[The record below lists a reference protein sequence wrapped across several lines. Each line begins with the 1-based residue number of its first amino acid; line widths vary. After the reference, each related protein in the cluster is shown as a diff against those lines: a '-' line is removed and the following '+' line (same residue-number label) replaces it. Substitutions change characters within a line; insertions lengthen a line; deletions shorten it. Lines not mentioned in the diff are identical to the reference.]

1 MAGSKADVSRSGVSL
16 LFGPGERPCVAL
28 LGEVLGRLQ
37 TTARLGYVAQGRDMA
52 ELLASGL
59 SFDVTGLAVEGGVG
73 NTPRQDSAD
82 GEFLEAMCIAPGASI
97 AAGGTLAPV
106 FRLQIA
112 LAAELALCLPVRRVH
127 WHPAGTTIEP
137 AMFSRKAL
145 AWLAGGA
152 FPAAE
157 LIALHALH
165 DGSIVSQGLAHFAG
179 QELAL
184 QGTGSDRAASPT
196 LAAAI
201 IDRLVRDGA
210 VRHGTRWTIAGETLW
225 LDPSQRGNRLWIAR
239 EPEALRVSA

>member
-16 LFGPGERPCVAL
+16 LFGPGERPCATL

-37 TTARLGYVAQGRDMA
+37 TTARLGYVARDRDRA

-59 SFDVTGLAVEGGVG
+59 SFDVTGLAVEEGVG
-73 NTPRQDSAD
+73 NTPRQDPAE
-82 GEFLEAMCIAPGASI
+82 GEPLEAMCIAPGASI

-127 WHPAGTTIEP
+127 WHSAGTTIEP

-184 QGTGSDRAASPT
+184 QGAGLDRAASLT

-225 LDPSQRGNRLWIAR
+225 LDPSQRGERLWIAR